1 MTTLRITVDNKKNAK
16 LLTKMLSKMNFVKK
30 VEEEKPLIKYQ
41 YASLKKI
48 FSEIKP
54 DALFQ
59 KIQDPLAWQKE
70 IRDEWEAC

>member
-30 VEEEKPLIKYQ
+30 VEEEKPPIKYQ
-41 YASLKKI
+41 YASLKEI

-70 IRDEWEAC
+70 IRDEWETC

>member
-30 VEEEKPLIKYQ
+30 VEEEKPSIKYQ

-59 KIQDPLAWQKE
+59 KVQEPLSWQKE
-70 IRDEWEAC
+70 IRDEWETC